1 MGNLERSDAQDALTK
16 HGCTA
21 ELFDDAV
28 TACIAREQ
36 HRRALGHGLAMGK
49 EAVWLLIA
57 K

>member
-1 MGNLERSDAQDALTK
+1 LTK